1 MTVINSKLNSGAEGL
16 LVLEAAK
23 LLESGK
29 NYEQVVEII
38 EETINRAKIYVSVN
52 TFKYMV
58 RGGRVSAMKGFIGKI
73 LNLKPII
80 SIDENGK
87 GIAFGKTF
95 STKANTKKIL
105 DIVKKANQENRIIS
119 YNVVHANCHIKASE
133 LALKLT
139 ENLGQAP
146 EYITEI
152 SPVVGLNAGILAIAV
167 SFISC

>member
-133 LALKLT
+133 LALK
-139 ENLGQAP
+139 Q
-146 EYITEI
+146 
-152 SPVVGLNAGILAIAV
+152 S
-167 SFISC
+167 